1 MYQFIHIE
9 TYARSTSTK
18 VKPTKSKFP
27 KADTP
32 QERLAALGGANAP
45 RGMDAFVN
53 GQATKKPKATSADV
67 LAEALRDEGHCAHV
81 EAPLPPV
88 FLLGDEAALRALPL
102 EIERN
107 CEAEKARTGRAPR
120 KDMHV
125 LLAGVASYPRELAEQ
140 DQASYEKWE
149 KATTKWLQKKY
160 GEDLRVVLRHEDE
173 AHPHIHFFVCS
184 SERVNAK
191 ELHEGHVASAHLKGK
206 DALSK
211 EATQLYNDAMR
222 DFQSA
227 FYAEVGHTAGLLRDG
242 PKRKRMDRST
252 YKALQREARERVALD
267 KQSELARSELL
278 NTASIEAQKAAEIRR
293 KIEAD
298 KTAILIA
305 HQVVETERAE
315 LEKLRDQHQRERA
328 SLDNDWT
335 RVREAKATTDK
346 TFAEVAQLKK
356 NVDQEHD
363 MLTRTRA
370 SVEQTKAEVQSLKK
384 TLSREIL
391 ATQTLREGLEK
402 AEAERLKTAE
412 KKAQFDY
419 EIQGVLHVMEAEP
432 AWRALVLEATNSD
445 SIRKALVDISNGVE
459 PTMEAPGQASSNYL
473 KNEAENAP
481 KQSLE
486 QDSDSYGAS

>member
-160 GEDLRVVLRHEDE
+160 GKDLRVVLRHEDE

-293 KIEAD
+293 EHERQM
-298 KTAILIA
+298 AI
-305 HQVVETERAE
+305 ERAE
-315 LEKLRDQHQRERA
+315 LNQLRDQNQRERA
-328 SLDNDWT
+328 ALDSDWA
-335 RVREAKATTDK
+335 RVREAKTITEKTLADAT
-346 TFAEVAQLKK
+346 QLKK
-356 NVDQEHD
+356 NVDQEYATL
-363 MLTRTRA
+363 MRTRET
-370 SVEQTKAEVQSLKK
+370 VEQVKGEVQAQQRTLLREISETQKTRDGLQSAEVL
-384 TLSREIL
+384 
-391 ATQTLREGLEK
+391 
-402 AEAERLKTAE
+402 RLKTEVERLEAE
-412 KKAQFDY
+412 KAKAPKLDY
-419 EIQGVLHVMEAEP
+419 QSKGVLALMEAEP
-432 AWRALVLEATNSD
+432 KWKELILEATGND
-445 SIRKALVDISNGVE
+445 SVRMALIAISNDTE
-459 PTMEAPGQASSNYL
+459 MAQDAQKPTDHTKGLDQQTPDKSVYQSN
-473 KNEAENAP
+473 
-481 KQSLE
+481 
-486 QDSDSYGAS
+486 DSYGL